1 MNSTVI
7 SSVFDLLL
15 RIGAYICAGK
25 GTAAAECGARC
36 PSWPPPSSSTQ
47 STPNPSLWLRFT
59 PSELSRISCCSRKPS
74 SAYTATPTLTPRA
87 CLHFTPQ
94 YPRRLRIQHDQSCT
108 TIATESCNSYYSYD
122 MTQGLAA
129 APWGLPVRFDPEQA
143 YKGSIPGN
151 WERPIGLFRTV
162 YSWVAQLRPASE
174 QSVGSVFYWAPHT
187 PLGATY
193 VRACNS
199 LF

>member
-1 MNSTVI
+1 
-7 SSVFDLLL
+7 
-15 RIGAYICAGK
+15 
-25 GTAAAECGARC
+25 
-36 PSWPPPSSSTQ
+36 
-47 STPNPSLWLRFT
+47 
-59 PSELSRISCCSRKPS
+59 
-74 SAYTATPTLTPRA
+74 
-87 CLHFTPQ
+87 
-94 YPRRLRIQHDQSCT
+94 
-108 TIATESCNSYYSYD
+108 

-199 LF
+199 LFKNRSAVLLFEQVPFFAASLSVPSDVDATSRYIVEAEYRFLYHRTNPLPIVQGRPQSV